1 MDSANNQ
8 IVSSIVDVNTENI
21 GSAAAVAVAYVY
33 QTMAQAI
40 GLAAYN
46 ATQAQQ
52 HGNAIGLA
60 VTSKGA
66 EQIMAL
72 PVSGS

>member
-1 MDSANNQ
+1 MASVNDQ

-33 QTMAQAI
+33 QAMAQSI

-52 HGNAIGLA
+52 QANAIGLA
-60 VTSKGA
+60 VMSKGS

-72 PVSGS
+72 PVK